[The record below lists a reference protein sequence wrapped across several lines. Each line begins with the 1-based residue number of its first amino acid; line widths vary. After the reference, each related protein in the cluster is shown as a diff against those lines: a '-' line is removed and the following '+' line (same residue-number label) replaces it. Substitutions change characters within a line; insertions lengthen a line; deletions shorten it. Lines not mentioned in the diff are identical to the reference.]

1 MANFAK
7 IGMNGKV
14 ISVVHVNDEDILN
27 ADGVEDEKVGQYFL
41 ERFSGWAGEMWIQT
55 SANTSANQ
63 HSNPSK
69 TPLRGNFAAIGYT
82 WDEENQIFWSP
93 QPFPSWTKNI
103 STASWEAPVAKPSLT
118 AEQTAE
124 NEAGTAHHQ
133 YNWNEE
139 NQTWDYSNL

>member
-1 MANFAK
+1 MANYAK

-14 ISVVHVNDEDILN
+14 IAVVHVEDEKVLN
-27 ADGVEDEKVGQYFL
+27 ADGVEDERVGQDFL
-41 ERFSGWAGEMWIQT
+41 QRVTGWAAEMWVKT
-55 SANTSANQ
+55 SVNTLANQ

-69 TPLRGNFAAIGYT
+69 TALRGNFAAIGYT

-103 STASWEAPVAKPSLT
+103 STASWEAPIAKPSLT